1 MVIRHIP
8 FSNNARLFSV
18 SLDIAMNTLR
28 RPSLWLLTL
37 LIMFPQLVETIYSP
51 ALPGIAT
58 SFHVSSER
66 AAQTLSI
73 YFVAFAVGVAM
84 WGWLSDCIGRRWAM
98 LAGLICYGTGCALAV
113 VATDF
118 SVLLLARMIS
128 AIGAAAGS
136 VVVQT
141 MLRDSYESTALSRV
155 FSVMGAALALSPVFG
170 LLSGGWLVSLYGHT
184 GVFVALVLLA
194 LLLLILTA
202 TMLPETRPEH
212 TLSPK
217 LAALF
222 SRMMRDSELR
232 KNAMLVALLNTML
245 FSYYSLAPFLFGQ
258 LGWSSRAFGW
268 TGLLLAFASL
278 SGSLLN
284 RGLLTTGLTPE
295 RLVRYACVLA
305 ALSGLVAWRLQHSAW
320 ILIPVFGV
328 VIAYGIAIPN
338 VLSQALRHYREQAG
352 AAGALFGL
360 SYYLLL
366 GMMLGLAGMVQQL
379 GLVLSVCALLAW
391 LCSLGRR

>member
-1 MVIRHIP
+1 
-8 FSNNARLFSV
+8 
-18 SLDIAMNTLR
+18 MNTLR
-28 RPSLWLLTL
+28 RPPLWLLTL

-58 SFHVSSER
+58 SYHVSSER
-66 AAQTLSI
+66 AAQTLSV
-73 YFVAFAVGVAM
+73 YFIAFAIGVAM
-84 WGWLSDCIGRRWAM
+84 WGWLSDCLGQRWAM
-98 LAGLICYGTGCALAV
+98 LAGLICYGSGCALAI

-141 MLRDSYESTALSRV
+141 MLRDTYESTALSRV

-184 GVFVALVLLA
+184 GVFIALVLLA
-194 LLLLILTA
+194 LLLLLLTA
-202 TMLPETRPEH
+202 TMLPETRPEN
-212 TLSPK
+212 TLSPS
-217 LAALF
+217 LAALL
-222 SRMMRDSELR
+222 SRMMHDRDLW
-232 KNAMLVALLNTML
+232 KNTMLVALLNTML

-268 TGLLLAFASL
+268 TGGLLAFASL

-284 RGLLTTGLTPE
+284 RRLLTTDLTSE
-295 RLVRYACVLA
+295 QRVRYACALA
-305 ALSGLVAWRLQHSAW
+305 ALSGLAAWWLQHSAW
-320 ILIPVFGV
+320 ILIPVFGA

-366 GMMLGLAGMVQQL
+366 GMMLGVAGMVQQL

-391 LCSLGRR
+391 ICSLRRG

>member
-1 MVIRHIP
+1 
-8 FSNNARLFSV
+8 
-18 SLDIAMNTLR
+18 MNTFR
-28 RPSLWLLTL
+28 RPPLWLLTL

-58 SFHVSSER
+58 SFHISSER
-66 AAQTLSI
+66 AAQTLSV
-73 YFVAFAVGVAM
+73 YFVAFAVGVAL
-84 WGWLSDCIGRRWAM
+84 WGWLSDCIGRRLAM
-98 LAGLICYGTGCALAV
+98 QAGLICYGTGCALAV
-113 VATDF
+113 VTTDF
-118 SVLLLARMIS
+118 SILLLARMIS

-202 TMLPETRPEH
+202 AVLPETRPEH
-212 TLSPK
+212 TLTPE
-217 LAALF
+217 LAALL
-222 SRMMRDSELR
+222 SRMVRDSELW

-258 LGWSSRAFGW
+258 LGWNARAFGW
-268 TGLLLAFASL
+268 TGALLAFASL

-284 RGLLTTGLTPE
+284 RKLLTAGLTPE
-295 RLVRYACVLA
+295 QLVRYACTLA
-305 ALSGLVAWRLQHSAW
+305 ALSGLVAWWLQHCAL
-320 ILIPVFGV
+320 ILLPVFGV
-328 VIAYGIAIPN
+328 VLAYGIAIPN
-338 VLSQALRHYREQAG
+338 VLSQALRHYRAQAG
-352 AAGALFGL
+352 TAGALFGL

-391 LCSLGRR
+391 LCSLRR

>member
-1 MVIRHIP
+1 
-8 FSNNARLFSV
+8 
-18 SLDIAMNTLR
+18 MNILR
-28 RPSLWLLTL
+28 RPPLWLLTL

-58 SFHVSSER
+58 DFHISSER
-66 AAQTLSI
+66 AAQTLSV

-84 WGWLSDCIGRRWAM
+84 WGWLSDSIGRRRAM
-98 LAGLICYGTGCALAV
+98 LAGLICYGTGCALAI
-113 VATDF
+113 VATNF
-118 SVLLLARMIS
+118 NVLLLARMVS

-141 MLRDSYESTALSRV
+141 ILRDCYESTTLSRV

-170 LLSGGWLVSLYGHT
+170 LLSGGWLVSLYGHI

-194 LLLLILTA
+194 ILLLILTA
-202 TMLPETRPEH
+202 TRLPETRPEN
-212 TLSPK
+212 TIRP
-217 LAALF
+217 
-222 SRMMRDSELR
+222 RMAVLLPRMARDDELW

-245 FSYYSLAPFLFGQ
+245 FSYYSLAPFLFRQ

-268 TGLLLAFASL
+268 TGVLLALASL

-284 RGLLTTGLTPE
+284 RRLLTTGLTPQQ
-295 RLVRYACVLA
+295 LVRHACVLA
-305 ALSGLVAWRLQHSAW
+305 MFSGLAAWWLQHTAW

-328 VIAYGIAIPN
+328 VLAYGIAIPN
-338 VLSQALRHYREQAG
+338 VLSQALRRYREQAG

-391 LCSLGRR
+391 LCSYRR

>member
-1 MVIRHIP
+1 
-8 FSNNARLFSV
+8 
-18 SLDIAMNTLR
+18 MNILR
-28 RPSLWLLTL
+28 RPPLWLLTL

-51 ALPGIAT
+51 ALPGIA
-58 SFHVSSER
+58 SAFHISSER
-66 AAQTLSI
+66 AAQTLSV
-73 YFVAFAVGVAM
+73 YFAAFAVGVTI
-84 WGWLSDCIGRRWAM
+84 WGWLSDNIGRRRAM

-118 SVLLLARMIS
+118 NVLLLARMVS

-141 MLRDSYESTALSRV
+141 MLRDSYESTTLSHV

-170 LLSGGWLVSLYGHT
+170 LLSGGWVVSFYGHV

-194 LLLLILTA
+194 ILLLILTA
-202 TMLPETRPEH
+202 TLLPETRPEN
-212 TLSPK
+212 TVRPQMTV
-217 LAALF
+217 LF
-222 SRMMRDSELR
+222 PRMARDGELW
-232 KNAMLVALLNTML
+232 KNAILVALLNTML

-268 TGLLLAFASL
+268 TGVLLALASL

-284 RGLLTTGLTPE
+284 RRLLTTGLTPE
-295 RLVRYACVLA
+295 QLVRHACALA
-305 ALSGLVAWRLQHSAW
+305 VLSGLAAWWLQHTAW

-328 VIAYGIAIPN
+328 VLAYGIAIPN
-338 VLSQALRHYREQAG
+338 VLSQALCCYREQAG

-391 LCSLGRR
+391 LCSLRR

>member
-1 MVIRHIP
+1 
-8 FSNNARLFSV
+8 
-18 SLDIAMNTLR
+18 MNTQR
-28 RPSLWLLTL
+28 RPPLWLLTL

-58 SFHVSSER
+58 SFHISSER
-66 AAQTLSI
+66 AAQTLSV
-73 YFVAFAVGVAM
+73 YFVAFAVGVTM
-84 WGWLSDCIGRRWAM
+84 WGWLSDSIGRRRAM
-98 LAGLICYGTGCALAV
+98 LAGLICYGAGCTLAV
-113 VATDF
+113 VASDF
-118 SVLLLARMIS
+118 NMLLLARMVS

-170 LLSGGWLVSLYGHT
+170 LLSGGWLVSLYGHI

-194 LLLLILTA
+194 ILLLILTA
-202 TMLPETRPEH
+202 TLLPETRPEN
-212 TLSPK
+212 TIRP
-217 LAALF
+217 
-222 SRMMRDSELR
+222 RMAVLLPHMARDGELW

-268 TGLLLAFASL
+268 TGVLLALASL

-284 RGLLTTGLTPE
+284 RRLLTTGLTPE
-295 RLVRYACVLA
+295 QLIRYACALA
-305 ALSGLVAWRLQHSAW
+305 VLSGLAAWWQQHTAW

-328 VIAYGIAIPN
+328 VLAYGIAIPN
-338 VLSQALRHYREQAG
+338 VLSQALHRYREQAG

-391 LCSLGRR
+391 LCSLRR

>member
-1 MVIRHIP
+1 
-8 FSNNARLFSV
+8 
-18 SLDIAMNTLR
+18 MNTQR
-28 RPSLWLLTL
+28 RPPLWLLTL

-58 SFHVSSER
+58 SFHISSER
-66 AAQTLSI
+66 AAQTLSV
-73 YFVAFAVGVAM
+73 YFVAFAVGVTM
-84 WGWLSDCIGRRWAM
+84 WGWLSDSIGRRRAM
-98 LAGLICYGTGCALAV
+98 LAGLICYGAGCTLAV
-113 VATDF
+113 VASDF
-118 SVLLLARMIS
+118 NMLLLARMVS

-141 MLRDSYESTALSRV
+141 MLRDSYDSTALSRV

-170 LLSGGWLVSLYGHT
+170 LLSGGWLVSLYGHI

-194 LLLLILTA
+194 ILLLILTA
-202 TMLPETRPEH
+202 TLLPETRPEN
-212 TLSPK
+212 TIRP
-217 LAALF
+217 
-222 SRMMRDSELR
+222 RMAVLLPHMARDGELW

-268 TGLLLAFASL
+268 TGVLLALASL

-284 RGLLTTGLTPE
+284 RRLLTTGLTPE
-295 RLVRYACVLA
+295 QLIRYACALA
-305 ALSGLVAWRLQHSAW
+305 VLSGLAAWWQQHTAW

-328 VIAYGIAIPN
+328 VLAYGIAIPN
-338 VLSQALRHYREQAG
+338 VLSQALHRYREQAG

-379 GLVLSVCALLAW
+379 GLVLSVCALIAW
-391 LCSLGRR
+391 LCTLRR